1 MNDRDFMR
9 YSRQILL
16 DDIALDGQQKLL
28 DSQVLII
35 GLGGLG
41 TPAALYLAGA
51 GVGTLVLAD
60 DDDVHLSNLQRQILF
75 TTEDIDRPKSQV
87 SHQRLTQ
94 LNPDIQLTALQQRLT
109 GEALKDAVARAD
121 VVLDCTDNM
130 ATRQEINTACVAL
143 NTPLITASAV
153 GFGGQLM
160 VLTPPWEQ
168 GCYRCLW
175 PDNQEPERNC
185 RTAGVVGPVV
195 GVMGTLQ
202 ALEAIKLLSGIETPA
217 GEPDCSTVSLASGAA
232 WRCAAPVVARY
243 AEEAMQILFNDQ
255 PMQCA
260 AGQLFTSCW
269 SNSTN
274 DKRARL
280 WRLIS
285 KSSRVSN
292 GHNISCRMVT
302 RSCFF
307 RLLQGVEMLRIADK
321 TFDSHLFTG
330 TGKFASSQLMV
341 EAIRASGSQLVTLA
355 MKRVDLRQHND
366 AILEPL
372 IAAGVTL
379 LPNTSGAKTAEEAI
393 FAAHLA
399 REALGTNWL
408 KLEIHPDARWL
419 LPDPIE
425 TLKAAETLVQ
435 QGFVV
440 LPYCGAD
447 PVLCKRLE
455 EVGSAAVMPLG
466 APIGSN
472 QGLETRAMLE
482 IIIQQAT
489 VPVVVDAGIGVPAMP
504 RRRWKWGPT
513 RC

>member
-87 SHQRLTQ
+87 SQQRLTQ

-130 ATRQEINTACVAL
+130 ATRQEINAACVAL

-217 GEPDCSTVSLASGAA
+217 GESDCSTVNRASGAA

-260 AGQLFTSCW
+260 AGQTVHELLEQLDQRQAGAALAINQQIVPREQWAQHIVQDGDQILLFQ
-269 SNSTN
+269 
-274 DKRARL
+274 
-280 WRLIS
+280 
-285 KSSRVSN
+285 V
-292 GHNISCRMVT
+292 
-302 RSCFF
+302 
-307 RLLQGVEMLRIADK
+307 IA
-321 TFDSHLFTG
+321 G
-330 TGKFASSQLMV
+330 G
-341 EAIRASGSQLVTLA
+341 
-355 MKRVDLRQHND
+355 
-366 AILEPL
+366 
-372 IAAGVTL
+372 
-379 LPNTSGAKTAEEAI
+379 
-393 FAAHLA
+393 
-399 REALGTNWL
+399 
-408 KLEIHPDARWL
+408 
-419 LPDPIE
+419 
-425 TLKAAETLVQ
+425 
-435 QGFVV
+435 
-440 LPYCGAD
+440 
-447 PVLCKRLE
+447 
-455 EVGSAAVMPLG
+455 
-466 APIGSN
+466 
-472 QGLETRAMLE
+472 
-482 IIIQQAT
+482 
-489 VPVVVDAGIGVPAMP
+489 
-504 RRRWKWGPT
+504 
-513 RC
+513 